1 MKLHSDSDSAIKLAK
16 NPVCHERAKHVEVHC
31 HYIREKIATTDV
43 VLSYVNTTHQV
54 ADFLT
59 EAVNRRKLDSV
70 LSKLN
75 VINIYCLA

>member
-1 MKLHSDSDSAIKLAK
+1 MKLHSYSDSAIKLAK
-16 NPVCHERAKHVEVHC
+16 NPVYHERAKHVEVHC

-59 EAVNRRKLDSV
+59 EAVRRQLDSV